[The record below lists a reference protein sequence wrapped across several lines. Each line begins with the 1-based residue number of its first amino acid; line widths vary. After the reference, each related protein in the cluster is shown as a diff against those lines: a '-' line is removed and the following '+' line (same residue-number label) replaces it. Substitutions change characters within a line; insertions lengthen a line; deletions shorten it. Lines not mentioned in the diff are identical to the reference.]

1 MAKLE
6 PSHDANLRTRALELP
21 AADRLALATELMD
34 SVEGID
40 PEWEEAWARE
50 IDRRV
55 AEVDAGSAKLVPWS
69 DVRAEIDGLLG
80 RAKP

>member
-1 MAKLE
+1 
-6 PSHDANLRTRALELP
+6 
-21 AADRLALATELMD
+21 MD

-55 AEVDAGSAKLVPWS
+55 AEVDAGTAELVPWS
-69 DVRAEIDGLLG
+69 DVRAEIDTQGCP
-80 RAKP
+80 R